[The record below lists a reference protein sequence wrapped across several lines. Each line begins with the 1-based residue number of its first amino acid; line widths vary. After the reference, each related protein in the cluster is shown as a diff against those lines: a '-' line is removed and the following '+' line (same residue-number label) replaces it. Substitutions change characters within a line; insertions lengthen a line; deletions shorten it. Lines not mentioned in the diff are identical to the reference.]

1 MVLFRGQLGGST
13 DQDGLSAIVDD
24 SVGVEPSTFKSP
36 AQELS
41 VNHVDTV
48 ASTRPPAMPLWGRSL
63 KRNEISSSPMSKP
76 IVRKFDPSRRSV
88 TSSTSRIQPSANLA
102 KKHNLL
108 GMAMPKEYGG
118 RAMDSLT
125 YARALVRINR
135 EGTGVRTFF
144 SGHTSIGQYPI
155 LKYGTDDQKQ
165 RYLPASC
172 RGDCT
177 LAFGLTEP
185 DAGSNPLEG
194 TSTYRRE
201 GDKFILNG
209 VKYLISN
216 GSIADAVIVFA
227 FPEGV
232 TGKDR
237 RMSAFIVDTAGD
249 TFEAE
254 ALHAKPGMYTTDT
267 AMFEMTDHPI
277 SGDNMLGE
285 EGGGFRIAMHTLVS
299 GRLSVASGCLGTIED
314 CLEES
319 LRYARERVQHGK
331 PIGKHQLVQAHIA
344 RIEMMRSTS
353 DALVERAA
361 LAKEKSDL
369 APGDKEEL
377 ARADFAIAEAKYW
390 ASNAAWEAV
399 DRAVQIFG
407 GRGWSELY
415 RPFRHL
421 QDVRVCRIYEGTDEI
436 MQLKIASSLLGKEF
450 SQRSAELH
458 SVQRDEHVGM

>member
-1 MVLFRGQLGGST
+1 M
-13 DQDGLSAIVDD
+13 
-24 SVGVEPSTFKSP
+24 
-36 AQELS
+36 
-41 VNHVDTV
+41 NHVDTV
-48 ASTRPPAMPLWGRSL
+48 A
-63 KRNEISSSPMSKP
+63 N
-76 IVRKFDPSRRSV
+76 PSVSDAALGSV
-88 TSSTSRIQPSANLA
+88 TQAERDQLVADVEAYCQEIRPIEEICYLEHEPNPAIGELA

-319 LRYARERVQHGK
+319 LRYAREREQHGK

-361 LAKEKSDL
+361 IAKEKSDL

-450 SQRSAELH
+450 SAF
-458 SVQRDEHVGM
+458 G